1 MTVRQLAESTAAI
14 QAMQDH
20 GGNFVRALAAAW
32 RAADDSNK
40 ARLQEAFPEV
50 FQRYERLA
58 EKLTRM
64 EG

>member
-1 MTVRQLAESTAAI
+1 MDVHRVAE
-14 QAMQDH
+14 AMADH

-40 ARLQEAFPEV
+40 ARLQETFPEI

-58 EKLTRM
+58 QKLTRM

>member
-1 MTVRQLAESTAAI
+1 MTVRQLAGFTVI

-20 GGNFVRALAAAW
+20 GGNFTRALAAAW
-32 RAADDSNK
+32 RAADDAN
-40 ARLQEAFPEV
+40 RTRIQEAFPEL

>member
-1 MTVRQLAESTAAI
+1 MTVRQLAESSAV
-14 QAMQDH
+14 QAMADH

-40 ARLQEAFPEV
+40 ARLQEAFPEI

-58 EKLTRM
+58 QKLTRM